1 MKIMN
6 NLEIRESFLNFFK
19 DKGHTIVPSMSLI
32 PKDDPSLLFTSAG
45 MVQFKPLWTGTV
57 PLPYKRAVSIQ
68 KCLRLSD
75 LDNVGRTR
83 RHHTFFEMLGN
94 FSFGDYFKKEA
105 ILWAWD
111 YLTSILKIDKSRL
124 YVSVH
129 YQDEEAYKIWKEDI
143 GLKSARI
150 YKLGDETNFWGPAG
164 NSGPCGPCS
173 EIYYDLGE
181 KFSCGKKTCA
191 PSCDCDRYSEVWNL
205 VFPQFDQ
212 KISGERTPL
221 KNRGVDTGMGLERL
235 ASIIQQKNSN
245 FHTDLFYPIIQNI
258 VELIGHKYGEEPQ
271 TDININT
278 IADHIRALVFAIG
291 DGIIPSNEERGY
303 VLRRILRRATRLNLN
318 LGINEPVLYKVVP
331 TVVEVYKNSYPELVE
346 HREEITL
353 VIKSEEER
361 FLATL
366 EKGMA
371 LFEEIVKKSKKISG
385 DEAFKLY
392 DTYGFPIELTK
403 EIAKERGIDV
413 DEEGF
418 LKNLQQAKEESRTK
432 AKFTIG
438 SEWKILKAETGRFVG
453 YEKNEVKTEILRYN
467 ESGKNIEIVLA
478 ESPFYAEAGGQ
489 VGETGWII
497 GQDFKLKVL
506 DTYWLQGMNTC
517 HCEIE
522 TGKFKP
528 DKVIA
533 RVDLRHRK
541 ESARA
546 HTTTHLLHSALRQ
559 ILGEHA
565 RQEGSFVEPGRFRF
579 DFMHFKPLS
588 DDEIKAIENLVNEK
602 IMEAIPVEKF
612 YTTLD
617 EAKKLGAIALFG
629 EKYGMD
635 VRVVKISNFSIELC
649 GGIHLDNTGEIGLF
663 KIISQESASAGIRR
677 IEGFVGFNLLEE
689 LRRYR
694 DIVKKASEFLGS
706 DTNILDRIEEFQN
719 RLKMLENINQRQTA
733 KLSALIAKEIIAET
747 KDQRYIIKRL
757 DGFTNEAMRQV
768 ADFIREK
775 EKDKLGIL
783 YDIVH
788 NRVNYLVF
796 VGDELKDKLPA
807 QNLIKAISKVIG
819 GGGGGKPHLA
829 EGGGG
834 KPEKIPELLAYFKTL
849 KF

>member
-1 MKIMN
+1 MN
-6 NLEIRESFLNFFK
+6 STEIRESFLNFFK
-19 DKGHTIVPSMSLI
+19 QKGHTIVPSMSLI

-57 PLPYKRAVSIQ
+57 PLPYKRAASIQ

-75 LDNVGRTR
+75 LDNVGKTR

-94 FSFGDYFKKEA
+94 FSFGDYFKEEA
-105 ILWAWD
+105 IIWAWE
-111 YLTSILKIDKSRL
+111 YLVNVLKIDKEKL

-129 YQDEEAYKIWKEDI
+129 KEDNEAYEIWRKKV
-143 GLKSARI
+143 GLSEKRI
-150 YKLGDETNFWGPAG
+150 YRLGDDTNFWGPAG

-191 PSCDCDRYSEVWNL
+191 PGCDCDRYSEVWNL

-212 KISGERTPL
+212 KISGERVPL

-235 ASIIQQKNSN
+235 VSVIQKKDSN
-245 FHTDLFYPIIQNI
+245 FHTDLFYPIIECI
-258 VELIGHKYGEEPQ
+258 MDLTHKKYGQ
-271 TDININT
+271 DSKTNIDINV

-318 LGINEPVLYKVVP
+318 FGLNEPVLYKLVP
-331 TVVEVYKNSYPELVE
+331 KIVELYNHSYPELVE

-366 EKGMA
+366 EKGIA
-371 LFEEIVKKSKKISG
+371 LFEEIASKKKKISG

-392 DTYGFPIELTK
+392 DTYGFPVELTE
-403 EIAKERGIDV
+403 EIAKEKGIELDK
-413 DEEGF
+413 EGF
-418 LKNLQQAKEESRTK
+418 AENLERAREESRTK
-432 AKFTIG
+432 AKFTIKG
-438 SEWKILKAETGRFVG
+438 EWKVIKEGTGKFVG
-453 YEKNEVKTEILRYN
+453 YEKNEIETEILRFN
-467 ESGKNIEIVLA
+467 ESQKIIELVLA

-489 VGETGWII
+489 VGETGWITSK
-497 GQDFKLKVL
+497 DFKLKVL

-522 TGKFKP
+522 SGKFKP
-528 DKVIA
+528 VRVVAKV
-533 RVDLRHRK
+533 DMKHRK

-546 HTTTHLLHSALRQ
+546 HTTTHLLHAALRK

-565 RQEGSFVEPGRFRF
+565 RQEGSFVAPGRFRF

-588 DDEIKAIENLVNEK
+588 DDEIRAIEDLVNEK

-612 YTTLD
+612 WTTID
-617 EAKKLGAIALFG
+617 EAKKLGAMALFG
-629 EKYGMD
+629 EKYGKD
-635 VRVVKISNFSIELC
+635 VRVVRIKDFSIELC

-677 IEGFVGFNLLEE
+677 IEGFVGFNLLDE

-694 DIVKKASEFLGS
+694 NIVKNIAESVGSE
-706 DTNILDRIEEFQN
+706 TNIIEKFEEFQN
-719 RLKMLENINQRQTA
+719 RLQTLENIAQKQQT
-733 KLSALIAKEIIAET
+733 KLAQFVAREILEEVGDNKWIVKKVEGF
-747 KDQRYIIKRL
+747 DN
-757 DGFTNEAMRQV
+757 DGMRQV

-775 EKDKLGIL
+775 EKGKLGVL
-783 YDIVH
+783 YDIVN

-796 VGDELKDKLPA
+796 VGDELKEKFPA
-807 QNLIKAISKVIG
+807 HTLIKSVGKIIG

-834 KPEKIPELLAYFKTL
+834 KPEKIQELIEYFREM
-849 KF
+849 